1 MLISIWGRDGIG
13 KSTFAE
19 ALGFLF
25 SKKEITTVIDTD
37 LTQPTLPSH
46 INGTIFTQD
55 TSLGKAVSGI
65 AIADVTRYL
74 HQQSKRKALFYSGL
88 TDNDDYLSYEIGL
101 EADNNAQDFISGCK
115 EHADTVIIDISGQR
129 TDPFVPGALVNS
141 DKVILL
147 ITPDVQGICWYK
159 SVQSLLETMNAQERI
174 LPVVS
179 MTEKQH
185 DLSIIEK
192 EIEENFI
199 AALPFVKEFRQ
210 NSTMIPQ
217 DGTSYAAV
225 RYLKQVKKIHE
236 LLRGAE
242 RD

>member
-1 MLISIWGRDGIG
+1 MLISIWGRDGLG
-13 KSTFAE
+13 KSTIAG

-46 INGTIFTQD
+46 INGTIFNQD
-55 TSLGKAVSGI
+55 TSLGKAISGI

-74 HQQSKRKALFYSGL
+74 HQHPKRKTLFYSGL

-115 EHADTVIIDISGQR
+115 EYADTVIIDISGQR
-129 TDPFVPGALVNS
+129 TDPFIPGALINS

-147 ITPDVQGICWYK
+147 VTPDVQGICWYK
-159 SVQSLLETMNAQERI
+159 AVQPLIETMNVHERI
-174 LPVVS
+174 LTVAT

-192 EIEENFI
+192 EIGENFI

-217 DGTSYAAV
+217 DATSYAAV
-225 RYLKQVKKIHE
+225 RYIKQVKKIHE
-236 LLRGAE
+236 LLKGAD

>member
-1 MLISIWGRDGIG
+1 MLISIWGCDGLG
-13 KSTFAE
+13 KSTLAE
-19 ALGFLF
+19 ALGVLF

-46 INGTIFTQD
+46 INGTIFNQD

-74 HQQSKRKALFYSGL
+74 HQHPKRKTLFCSGL

-115 EHADTVIIDISGQR
+115 EYADTVILDISGQR
-129 TDPFVPGALVNS
+129 TDPFIPGALINS
-141 DKVILL
+141 DKVVLL

-159 SVQSLLETMNAQERI
+159 AVQPLLETMNAQERI

-179 MTEKQH
+179 ITEKQH

-192 EIEENFI
+192 EIGQKFI
-199 AALPFVKEFRQ
+199 AALPFVREFRR
-210 NSTMIPQ
+210 NNTMVPQ

-225 RYLKQVKKIHE
+225 RYLKQVRKLYE
-236 LLRGAE
+236 LLRGVG

>member
-19 ALGFLF
+19 AVGFLF

-46 INGTIFTQD
+46 IYGTIFNQD
-55 TSLGKAVSGI
+55 NSLGKAVSGI
-65 AIADVTRYL
+65 AIADVTKYL
-74 HQQSKRKALFYSGL
+74 HPKRKTLFYSGL
-88 TDNDDYLSYEIGL
+88 TDYDDYLSYEIGL
-101 EADNNAQDFISGCK
+101 EADNNAQDFVSGCK
-115 EHADTVIIDISGQR
+115 EYADTVIIDISGQR
-129 TDPFVPGALVNS
+129 TDPFVPGALINS

-159 SVQSLLETMNAQERI
+159 AVQPLLETMNAQERI

-236 LLRGAE
+236 LLRGVG